1 MHGGTTSTSE
11 LGVRDLFGAEVPNAS
26 PPPGLRRPVYG
37 PTVRVSSSDVRISV
51 DGTFSSILFS
61 PVRTDLIKT
70 SSVN

>member
-1 MHGGTTSTSE
+1 MHGVTTSTSE

-37 PTVRVSSSDVRISV
+37 PTVRVSSDVRISV
-51 DGTFSSILFS
+51 DGTFNSILFS
-61 PVRTDLIKT
+61 PVRTGLIKT